1 MLKIYFGSLENE
13 VRSASV
19 YFNYHYKTEWFEDEL
34 NKKMIEDIDKTKHI
48 SDNIFESEVLGTI
61 PPQYLSGGVKALI
74 CMNSDTNNYVFNL
87 SNCGDNCAKWV
98 YEIAK
103 NKDLLVTTH
112 HYMDFS
118 EVKDFKAYIVNKDKY
133 VNSEEEYMD
142 IIAELISEEA
152 ERNKKKYE
160 G

>member
-1 MLKIYFGSLENE
+1 MLKIYYGSLPRE

-19 YFNYHYKTEWFEDEL
+19 YFDFNFESEWFDDEL
-34 NKKMIEDIDKTKHI
+34 NRKMIEDVDKSEVI
-48 SDNIFESEVLGTI
+48 ARNIIESSVLGTI

-74 CMNSDTNNYVFNL
+74 CMNSDSNGYVFNL

-118 EVKDFKAYIVNKDKY
+118 EVKDFKAHIVNKDKY

-160 G
+160 D